1 MKDLRWIDRDPRGE
15 SLACALQSLLAPRG
29 IGATYESLVV
39 ALGLG
44 TLVHFDLE
52 QSPAAVGEF
61 ARDGRLGPAADA
73 FGVRLRE
80 LHPISA
86 AQRLESSAEF
96 EQHFI
101 DSYVP
106 LIRRAFE
113 AGQVALAW
121 HGWPAPAKARWGVLL
136 EGMGASEIR
145 GVSRGGSVEP
155 FTGPAHQVYIVE
167 EIRADAAPPAADAIF
182 DLAAAA
188 MHAQWSG
195 RWSGV
200 ESQVTGR
207 RAFDALRDWLADS
220 DDPDAAAVLVS
231 IRERRRVLLTWLT
244 GQLAT
249 GGLSRA
255 AAPAW
260 RDSLAASVE
269 RLEIASMP
277 GIRPRD
283 LAAVIDQVRRGDEAL
298 PETFAADGRSA

>member
-1 MKDLRWIDRDPRGE
+1 MKDLRWIDRDPPGE

-29 IGATYESLVV
+29 FGATYEALLV

-44 TLVHFDLE
+44 TLVHFDRE
-52 QSPAAVGEF
+52 QSPGARGEF
-61 ARDGRLGPAADA
+61 ARDGRLLPTADA

-106 LIRRAFE
+106 LIRRAFDV
-113 AGQVALAW
+113 GQVALAW
-121 HGWPAPAKARWGVLL
+121 HGWPAPNKARWGVLL
-136 EGMGASEIR
+136 PATHASEIR
-145 GVSRGGSVEP
+145 GVSRGGNVDP

-167 EIRADAAPPAADAIF
+167 EIRADAAPLAPDHIF
-182 DLAAAA
+182 DLAVAA
-188 MHAQWSG
+188 MQAQWSG
-195 RWSGV
+195 RWSGG

-207 RAFDALRDWLADS
+207 MAFESLRDWLADS
-220 DDPDAAAVLVS
+220 DDPAAAAVLVS
-231 IRERRRVLLTWLT
+231 IRERRRCLLTWLSDR
-244 GQLAT
+244 LAT
-249 GGLSRA
+249 SGLRRPA
-255 AAPAW
+255 AHAW
-260 RDSLAASVE
+260 RDALAVCVD

-298 PETFAADGRSA
+298 LAALAPDGRTA